1 MKIVHDTETFIGT
14 AAEFAV
20 TDPAQD
26 GWKFFVTDSG
36 DTYICVRGAWEGL
49 GGGGGSGEANTAS
62 NVGTGEGVFKQ
73 KTGVDLEFKSLTAG
87 ADISVTPGTNDI
99 TIAFTGSS
107 GGSNL
112 ISIVATLPG
121 ALNVAV
127 YGPRFYL
134 DGPVT
139 ISEVHAAINTVA
151 SDATVI
157 DVLKNGTSIF
167 NVTPGNRP
175 SISAGNNSD
184 TSGAPDTTSLIK
196 NDYLQVQI
204 VSGGTSAEDLTVAVR
219 GTRT

>member
-49 GGGGGSGEANTAS
+49 GGGGGGGEANTAS

-167 NVTPGNRP
+167 SVTPGNRP

>member
-139 ISEVHAAINTVA
+139 ISEVHASVDTVA
-151 SDATVI
+151 SNNIVV

-167 NVTPGNRP
+167 SVTPGNRP
-175 SISAGNNSD
+175 TITAGNNTD

-196 NDYLQVQI
+196 NDYLQVEI
-204 VSGGTSAEDLTVAVR
+204 VSGGTGASDLTIAVR

>member
-49 GGGGGSGEANTAS
+49 GGGGGGGEANTAS
-62 NVGTGEGVFKQ
+62 NVGAGAGVFKQ
-73 KTGVDLEFKSLTAG
+73 KTGVDLEFKSLVAG
-87 ADISVTPGTNDI
+87 TDISLTPGTNDI
-99 TIAFTGSS
+99 TVAFTGSS

-112 ISIVATLPG
+112 ISIVGTLPG

-139 ISEVHAAINTVA
+139 ISEVHAAIDTVA
-151 SDATVI
+151 SDGTVI
-157 DVLKNGTSIF
+157 DVRKNGTSIF
-167 NVTPGNRP
+167 NVTPANRP
-175 SISAGNNSD
+175 TITTGAHSA

-196 NDYLQVQI
+196 NDYLQVEV
-204 VSGGTSAEDLTVAVR
+204 VSGGTGAEDLTVAIR